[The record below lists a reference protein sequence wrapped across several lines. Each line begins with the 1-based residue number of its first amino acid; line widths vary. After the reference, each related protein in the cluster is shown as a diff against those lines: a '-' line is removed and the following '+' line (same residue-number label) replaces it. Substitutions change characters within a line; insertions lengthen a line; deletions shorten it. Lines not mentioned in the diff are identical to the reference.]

1 MNKSLL
7 LLPLMGMSIAAAADA
22 TDKPRDWT
30 NTIQDALTVYK
41 SDTTFVQKVKLAWM
55 EQFQVADIQ
64 PNGSNGLHLK
74 KGASPVNEEFRRSW
88 VGVNVDFSTGTKFH
102 TWGRI
107 GGLPYRKSYSN
118 GRDIKNYSYTD
129 LFDIWVSQDIKAV
142 KGLTVKAG
150 KIKPLITTDYSTPS
164 SAIWCVERSVVGNQ
178 FGLDSNWGLDV
189 TYAPN
194 KQDKVYVQLMANDR
208 ASTDK
213 NMGHKDIYRDGRG
226 AKGEFG
232 WEDKC
237 FGIVGASHKFHV
249 NENGY
254 QAVSAQYGHD
264 FNNVYHHTRKKG
276 ANCYGFNTQDIISM
290 GYEYKHGK
298 FHGLANLVS
307 AFETNAGDGAN
318 NIGIQLQPMYTI
330 CPHADLVLRY
340 TGVTGHNSC
349 KLSADR
355 YVYTQN
361 TATISNKGWV
371 DSINTFYVGVDLY
384 ASAINKNAAKIM
396 MGAEYLTARKGG
408 SDCYNGWEYTT
419 AFRWNF

>member
-1 MNKSLL
+1 
-7 LLPLMGMSIAAAADA
+7 MGLSIAAAADA

-41 SDTTFVQKVKLAWM
+41 SDTAFVQKVKLAWM

-107 GGLPYRKSYSN
+107 GGLPYRKSYKG

-164 SAIWCVERSVVGNQ
+164 SALWCVERSVVGNQ

-208 ASTDK
+208 AATDK

-249 NENGY
+249 TESGY

-264 FNNVYHHTRKKG
+264 FNNVYHHARTKG
-276 ANCYGFNTQDIISM
+276 ANCYGFNTQDILSM

-307 AFETNAGDGAN
+307 AFETNSGNGAN
-318 NIGIQLQPMYTI
+318 NIGIQIQPMYAI

-349 KLSADR
+349 KLAADR
-355 YVYTQN
+355 YVCTQN
-361 TATISNKGWV
+361 DKLSSWV

-384 ASAINKNAAKIM
+384 ASALNKNAAKIM
-396 MGAEYLTARKGG
+396 MGAEYLTARSGG